1 MSIDQVWITQSTWD
15 PDIKYQS
22 PKIYKISKPE
32 LEELKKQLGVFLAKG
47 WIKESLSPFAAP
59 VLFARKANGGLR
71 LCIDYRN
78 LNKYTKKVNYP
89 LPHIGVLLDTI
100 AGAKVYTTL
109 DLAQG
114 YHHLRIKED
123 DQHKTAF
130 MTQYIWSM
138 AVDSHAFWFDLCS
151 LFFSTTIK

>member
-1 MSIDQVWITQSTWD
+1 MDQGS
-15 PDIKYQS
+15 
-22 PKIYKISKPE
+22 
-32 LEELKKQLGVFLAKG
+32 F
-47 WIKESLSPFAAP
+47 SPFAAP

-89 LPHIGVLLDTI
+89 LPHIDVLIDTI
-100 AGAKVYTTL
+100 AGAKVYTAL

-114 YHHLRIKED
+114 HHQLRIQED

-130 MTQYIWSM
+130 VTQYGQM
-138 AVDSHAFWFDLCS
+138 AVDRDAFWLNVRP
-151 LFFSTTIK
+151 FFLPTITQLTLY